1 MSQPIDTA
9 ALNSQFLSLLDTPD
23 GLSKVAAASGRY
35 IRDRLREDCVVDKI
49 LPPEPVTPSD
59 CQVSESHDTLVRL
72 VHVEPQS
79 RAMSITFR
87 GQPTARYVRAPR
99 VAIPFYT
106 ISSEKLEKTE
116 QELMAYGDM
125 PVTKILEENMVKDMQ
140 EIKDRTTLQHFES
153 AVQATQREANGGV
166 FTRLNVTNN
175 PNVRKVSIIKGRNTL
190 LAGVNDGTVY
200 AALRP
205 DFINLFNLL
214 DRNRLKSDLM
224 VMTEPDYNN
233 VLSWTLQDLGDK
245 VASET
250 VVDGWTYNTIL
261 GKKFIRT
268 IKTDIFREGN
278 VWLFTK
284 PDFFGRS
291 YILNNTKFYI
301 DKIANLIL
309 WQSWMDVGVG
319 IVNIAAVRKLEL
331 YGLSV
336 TPTQTD
342 VGFETKLPVNE
353 EDLGALNNRVD
364 AGVFYPTVHQF

>member
-1 MSQPIDTA
+1 MSQPIDTS
-9 ALNSQFLSLLDTPD
+9 ALNSQFLSLLDSPD

-35 IRDRLREDCVVDKI
+35 IRDRLREECVVDKI
-49 LPPEPVTPSD
+49 LPPESVTPSD
-59 CQVSESHDTLVRL
+59 CQVSENHDTLVRL

-140 EIKDRTTLQHFES
+140 EIKDRTTLQHFEA
-153 AVQATQREANGGV
+153 AVQALQREANAG
-166 FTRLNVTNN
+166 FARLNVTNYA
-175 PNVRKVSIIKGRNTL
+175 NVTKVSIIKGRNTL
-190 LAGVNDGTVY
+190 LAGANDRTVY
-200 AALRP
+200 APLRP
-205 DFINLFNLL
+205 DFIALFNLL
-214 DRNRLKSDLM
+214 DRNRLKSDL
-224 VMTEPDYNN
+224 VLMTEPDYNN
-233 VLSWTLQDLGDK
+233 ILNWTVQDLGDK
-245 VASET
+245 VTSET
-250 VVDGWTYNTIL
+250 VVDGWTYSSIL

-284 PDFFGRS
+284 ADFLGRS

-319 IVNIAAVRKLEL
+319 IVNIAGIRKLEL

-336 TPTQTD
+336 TPTVTD
-342 VGFETKLPVNE
+342 TGFETKLPVE
-353 EDLGALNNRVD
+353 EDALGALNNRVD
-364 AGVFYPTVHQF
+364 AGLFYPAIHQF

>member
-1 MSQPIDTA
+1 MSQPIDTS

-23 GLSKVAAASGRY
+23 GMSKVAAASGRY
-35 IRDRLREDCVVDKI
+35 IRDRLREECVVDKI
-49 LPPEPVTPSD
+49 LPPEPVSPSD
-59 CQVSESHDTLVRL
+59 CQVSENHDTLVRL

-125 PVTKILEENMVKDMQ
+125 PVTKILEDNMVKDMQ
-140 EIKDRTTLQHFES
+140 EIKDRTTLQHFEA
-153 AVQATQREANGGV
+153 AVQALQREVNGV
-166 FTRLNVTNN
+166 AAFNVTNYAARAKIS
-175 PNVRKVSIIKGRNTL
+175 VIKGRNTL
-190 LAGVNDGTVY
+190 LAGANDFQVY
-200 AALRP
+200 PALRP
-205 DFINLFNLL
+205 DFVALFNLL
-214 DRNRLKSDLM
+214 DRNRLKSDL
-224 VMTEPDYNN
+224 VLMTEPDYNN
-233 VLSWTLQDLGDK
+233 ILTWTLQDLGDK
-245 VASET
+245 VTSET
-250 VVDGWTYNTIL
+250 VVDGWTYSSIL

-278 VWLFTK
+278 VYLFTK
-284 PDFFGRS
+284 PDFMGRS

-319 IVNIAAVRKLEL
+319 IVNIAAIRKLEL
-331 YGLSV
+331 YGGSV
-336 TPTQTD
+336 VPGATD
-342 VGFETKLPVNE
+342 TGFAAKLPVE
-353 EDLGALNNRVD
+353 EEALGALNNRVD
-364 AGVFYPTVHQF
+364 AGVFFPTVHQF

>member
-1 MSQPIDTA
+1 MSTNSLDTS
-9 ALNSQFLSLLDTPD
+9 ALNSQFLNLLDTPD
-23 GLSKVAAASGRY
+23 GISKVAAASGKY
-35 IRDRLREDCVVDKI
+35 IRDRLREACVVDKI
-49 LPPEPVTPSD
+49 LPPESVTPSD
-59 CQVSESHDTLVRL
+59 CQVSENHDTLVRL

-87 GQPTARYVRAPR
+87 GQPTARYIRAPR
-99 VAIPFYT
+99 VSIPFYT

-125 PVTKILEENMVKDMQ
+125 PVTKILEDNMVKDMQ
-140 EIKDRTTLQHFES
+140 EIKDRTTLQHFEA
-153 AVQATQREANGGV
+153 AVQALQFEVNG
-166 FTRLNVTNN
+166 TNAFN
-175 PNVRKVSIIKGRNTL
+175 RSNYALRRKVSVIKGRNPL
-190 LAGVNDGTVY
+190 LGTTDDFVVY
-200 AALRP
+200 PALRP

-214 DRNRLKSDLM
+214 DRNRLESDLIL
-224 VMTEPDYNN
+224 MTEPDYNN
-233 VLSWTLQDLGDK
+233 ILTWTLQDLGDK
-245 VASET
+245 ATSET
-250 VVDGWTYNTIL
+250 AVSGWTYNTLL

-331 YGLSV
+331 YAGSV
-336 TPTQTD
+336 VPGATD
-342 VGFETKLPVNE
+342 TGFEATLPVD
-353 EDLGALNNRVD
+353 EDQLGALNNRVD
-364 AGVFYPTVHQF
+364 AGVFFPTVHQY